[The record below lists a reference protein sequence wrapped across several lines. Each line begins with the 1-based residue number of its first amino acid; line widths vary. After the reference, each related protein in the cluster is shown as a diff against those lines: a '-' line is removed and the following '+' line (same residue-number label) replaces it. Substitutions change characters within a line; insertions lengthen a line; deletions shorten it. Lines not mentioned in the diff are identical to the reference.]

1 MSLLAPWA
9 RGPSRLLRCQRALLA
24 SGVRGRGAAGPG
36 QPQPEQQL
44 TIRRQQDGIR
54 TIILNNPKKR
64 NALSLRMLKSLQNDI
79 LHDAESKDLRVIIIS
94 AEGPVFSSGHDLK
107 ELTEQQGQDYH
118 AEVFQ
123 TCAEVMMLIQKHP
136 VPIIAKVNG
145 LATAAGCQLVAS
157 CDIAL
162 ASEKSYFATPGVNIG
177 LFCSTPAVALGRA
190 VPKKVALE
198 MLFTGE
204 PITAQEALLHGL
216 LSKVVPEEKLEEET
230 MKIAQ
235 KICTMSRS
243 VVAVGKA
250 TFYRQLTQDLKIAYH
265 LTSQAMVDNLA
276 TQDGKEGI
284 TAFIQKRKPV
294 WSHS

>member
-9 RGPSRLLRCQRALLA
+9 RGPGRLLRCQRALLA
-24 SGVRGRGAAGPG
+24 SGVGRRGAAGAG
-36 QPQPEQQL
+36 QSQPEQQF
-44 TIRRQQDGIR
+44 TICRQQDGIR

-79 LHDAESKDLRVIIIS
+79 LHDAENKDLRVIIIS

-123 TCAEVMMLIQKHP
+123 TCAEIMMLIQKHP

-162 ASEKSYFATPGVNIG
+162 ASEKSCFATPGVNIG

-190 VPKKVALE
+190 VPKKISQFETVYIPDGSHWISSAWRGYPKSLLGSFQAGNHHADTVECRPQSLE
-198 MLFTGE
+198 SGSVRCVWRV
-204 PITAQEALLHGL
+204 TAWL
-216 LSKVVPEEKLEEET
+216 
-230 MKIAQ
+230 M
-235 KICTMSRS
+235 
-243 VVAVGKA
+243 
-250 TFYRQLTQDLKIAYH
+250 
-265 LTSQAMVDNLA
+265 
-276 TQDGKEGI
+276 GI
-284 TAFIQKRKPV
+284 IFINN
-294 WSHS
+294 